1 MGVLQRRRL
10 SVEPIILEYAP
21 DVVVHFDAIDNTGG
35 SGHDPTYLNW
45 RDLASGYEFIQHSI
59 GNGSL
64 IPFEDYYFQF
74 NGANYF
80 VKGGLA
86 AHPWSTMEIVLE
98 GASGVQCIFA
108 STGNDNG
115 LIHTKNGRIIFGQ
128 NHAVLAQEGFHTYA
142 WNGTTTFID
151 GTQSVS
157 SASSSWSI
165 LRSWIIGGGSNYYN
179 DASYKYT
186 GKVCS
191 IRLYDRALSADEI
204 AKNALVDKIRFG
216 IGS

>member
-1 MGVLQRRRL
+1 MGALERRRL

-35 SGHDPTYLNW
+35 NGHDPNYLNW
-45 RDLASGYEFIQHSI
+45 KDLASGYEFIQHSI
-59 GNGSL
+59 NNGSL

-80 VKGGLA
+80 SKSLA
-86 AHPWSTMEIVLE
+86 AHPWSTMEVVLE
-98 GASGVQCIFA
+98 GASGEQCVFA
-108 STGNDNG
+108 STGNANG
-115 LIHTKNGRIIFGQ
+115 LIHTKNGKVIFGT
-128 NHAVLAQEGFHTYA
+128 NHAVLAQSGLHTYA

-157 SASSSWSI
+157 SDYNSWSV
-165 LRSWIIGGGSNYYN
+165 LRDWIIGGGSNYFN
-179 DASYKYT
+179 VASYKYT
-186 GKVCS
+186 GKVCA

-204 AKNALVDKIRFG
+204 AKNSLVDKIRFG